1 LGVVWGDKESPWG
14 DISGDNMMVVKFTCC
29 FSSSSSPMA
38 VSEEVLGRCCTV
50 RSVRCG
56 GTEAA
61 EAAETAKTAEAA
73 VAAVAALTAFA
84 ALAALAALAEGY
96 FK

>member
-61 EAAETAKTAEAA
+61 EAAEAAETAKTAEAA

-84 ALAALAALAEGY
+84 TLAALAEGY